1 MSEDYGADFITVTDD
16 EGNDFELEHLGTL
29 ERDGKIYMAFVPAD
43 MDEED
48 EDFGLILLRVIEENG
63 EELLADID
71 DENELNDVY
80 EQFMEEL
87 FSDEDEEDDE

>member
-1 MSEDYGADFITVTDD
+1 MSEDYGSDFITVTDD

-29 ERDGKIYMAFVPAD
+29 ERQGNTYMAFVPAD

-48 EDFGLILLRVIEENG
+48 EDFGLILLRVMEDENG
-63 EELLADID
+63 EQLLADID
-71 DENELNDVY
+71 DETELNDVY

-87 FSDEDEEDDE
+87 FDDEDEEE

>member
-1 MSEDYGADFITVTDD
+1 MSEDYGADFITVTDE

-29 ERDGKIYMAFVPAD
+29 ERNGQVYMAFVPAD

-48 EDFGLILLRVIEENG
+48 EDFGLILLRVINENG

-71 DENELNDVY
+71 DETELNDVY

-87 FSDEDEEDDE
+87 FSDEDEDEE

>member
-71 DENELNDVY
+71 DETELNDVY